1 MATKKQ
7 TKKTVE
13 VQDDALLSTQK
24 GVEQQPDETM
34 DAESSVKEEEKA
46 PEQKSETTEKQ
57 ADTSPKEK
65 TIEEQYAELIT
76 AEYAKGYPDNKEWHV
91 TTDRSVFL
99 SGDLQHAKNH
109 QKTLRGGGEVITIKT
124 K

>member
-7 TKKTVE
+7 TEKTVE
-13 VQDDALLSTQK
+13 VQDDALL
-24 GVEQQPDETM
+24 
-34 DAESSVKEEEKA
+34 
-46 PEQKSETTEKQ
+46 
-57 ADTSPKEK
+57 
-65 TIEEQYAELIT
+65 IEAYSELIT
-76 AEYAKGYPDNKEWHV
+76 AEYAKGYPLNKEWHV

-109 QKTLRGGGEVITIKT
+109 QKTLRGGGEVLTIKT